1 MSFSLILN
9 SLQGTATTAG
19 SQTSVGY
26 NFNWSVLDNNASYE
40 LSFIYQSKDAG
51 ALTASSHKQIRLTGI
66 GGLNNSYNVTSAGVA
81 TSTEVIGLVY
91 PLSVN
96 NTHFFFA
103 GTETNPPVFFKHRPS
118 GNNFKVEI
126 LNFDNAISAGN
137 YEWTLILHFKKL

>member
-9 SLQGTATTAG
+9 SLQGTATTVG
-19 SQTSVGY
+19 SSTSVGF
-26 NFNWSVLDNNASYE
+26 NFNWLVLEDNSPYE

-51 ALTASSHKQIRLTGI
+51 ALVANSHKQIRLAGI

-91 PLSVN
+91 PVAVGA
-96 NTHFFFA
+96 TYFFFA
-103 GTETNPPVFFKHRPS
+103 GTETNPPVYFKSRPS

-126 LNFDNAISAGN
+126 LNFDNGIAVGN

>member
-1 MSFSLILN
+1 MSFSLVLN

-19 SQTSVGY
+19 SQTSVGF
-26 NFNWSVLDNNASYE
+26 NFNWSVLDNDASYE

-51 ALTASSHKQIRLTGI
+51 AVTASSHKQIRLTGI

-81 TSTEVIGLVY
+81 TSTEVIGFVY
-91 PLSVN
+91 PVSVGA
-96 NTHFFFA
+96 TYFFFA

-126 LNFDNAISAGN
+126 LNFDNALSVGN
-137 YEWTLILHFKKL
+137 YEWSLILHFKKL

>member
-1 MSFSLILN
+1 MLDDSNLII
-9 SLQGTATTAG
+9 SAP
-19 SQTSVGY
+19 Y
-26 NFNWSVLDNNASYE
+26 AST
-40 LSFIYQSKDAG
+40 I
-51 ALTASSHKQIRLTGI
+51 SSEGNL
-66 GGLNNSYNVTSAGVA
+66 VTSNGAA

-103 GTETNPPVFFKHRPS
+103 GTETNPPVFFKNRPS

-126 LNFDNAISAGN
+126 LNFDNAISTGN